1 MKVELTIL
9 RIARAFHRLVPR
21 IRSDPVLLER
31 TNSSPAGDVL
41 VQVTRDSR
49 VALHRQ
55 IEASIRDAIR
65 AGRLAR
71 GASVPPTRV
80 LAADLGV
87 SRGVVVEAYQQL
99 VAEGYLT
106 SRSGSFTRVAIGP
119 EPAARPAPPTP
130 RRAPVVDFC
139 PCRADVSH
147 FPRTAWLRSVRRVLR
162 EAPDEQFGSVGGRGA
177 PPLHHALAAYL
188 NRVRGT
194 SVHPDHVLVCTGYAQ
209 GIALVID
216 VLVRSGARRLAV
228 EDPCADDDA
237 VPVARAAGLE
247 VVGVP
252 VGDDGI
258 RVDALDRIEADALVL
273 TPSHQWPTGAV
284 LSAGARSAVLRWA
297 QRRGALIVEDDY
309 DAEYR
314 YDRAP
319 IGAMQG
325 LAPDR
330 VIYAGT
336 ASKTLAPGLR
346 LGWLVAPPDL
356 VGALA
361 EAKTLADRGSPV
373 LDQLAFADFLARG
386 EFDRHLR
393 RMRPVYRRRR
403 DALLAALRGRLPEVE
418 PAGIAAGLH
427 LVAYLPEDLDEAAVV
442 EAAAAHGVAVD
453 GLAPYRISC
462 DGRPGLIFGYA
473 ALDER
478 AITEGVR
485 LLAEGIGDVR
495 GGGPS
500 HRTLRTRSPRASRP
514 RRRAGR
520 TGRSPTSAG
529 GSRARGRSRA

>member
-1 MKVELTIL
+1 MIL
-9 RIARAFHRLVPR
+9 RIARACHRLVPR

-41 VQVTRDSR
+41 VQLMRDSG

-55 IEASIRDAIR
+55 IEASIRGAIR
-65 AGRLAR
+65 AGRLPR
-71 GASVPPTRV
+71 GASLPPTRL

-106 SRSGSFTRVAIGP
+106 GRAGSFTRVAIGP
-119 EPAARPAPPTP
+119 EPAARSVPPVPAQ
-130 RRAPVVDFC
+130 APKVDFC

-162 EAPDEQFGSVGGRGA
+162 EAPDEQFGSVSGRGA
-177 PPLHHALAAYL
+177 PALHHALADYL

-194 SVHPDHVLVCTGYAQ
+194 SASPEDIVVCTGYAQ

-216 VLVRSGARRLAV
+216 VLVKSGAKRLAV

-252 VGDDGI
+252 VGDGGI
-258 RVDALDRIEADALVL
+258 CVDALDRVEADALVL
-273 TPSHQWPTGAV
+273 TPSHQWPTGEV
-284 LSAGARSAVLRWA
+284 LSAGARAAVLRWA
-297 QRRGALIVEDDY
+297 ELRGALIVEDDY

-330 VIYAGT
+330 VVYAGT

-356 VGALA
+356 VGAIA

-393 RMRPVYRRRR
+393 RMRPLYRRRR
-403 DALLAALRGRLPEVE
+403 DALLSALQERIPELE

-442 EAAAAHGVAVD
+442 AAAAQRGVAVD
-453 GLAPYRISC
+453 GLAPYRISWE
-462 DGRPGLIFGYA
+462 GHPGLIFGYA
-473 ALDER
+473 ALEER
-478 AITEGVR
+478 TLTEGVQ
-485 LLAEGIGDVR
+485 LLAEAIAD
-495 GGGPS
+495 S
-500 HRTLRTRSPRASRP
+500 RTRAGVPEGIRDAPRP
-514 RRRAGR
+514 RPARR
-520 TGRSPTSAG
+520 
-529 GSRARGRSRA
+529 

>member
-1 MKVELTIL
+1 
-9 RIARAFHRLVPR
+9 LVSE

-31 TNSSPAGDVL
+31 TNSRDVL
-41 VQVTRDSR
+41 VELTRDSG

-55 IEASIRDAIR
+55 IETSIRDAIR
-65 AGRLAR
+65 AGRLPR
-71 GASVPPTRV
+71 GASLPPTRL

-106 SRSGSFTRVAIGP
+106 SRTGSFTRVAAGP
-119 EPAARPAPPTP
+119 ERAARAAEPVVPEAPE
-130 RRAPVVDFC
+130 VDFC

-147 FPRTAWLRSVRRVLR
+147 FPRAAWLRSLRRVLG
-162 EAPDEQFGSVGGRGA
+162 ETPDDQFGAVGGRGVPA
-177 PPLHHALAAYL
+177 LHQALANYL

-194 SVHPDHVLVCTGYAQ
+194 SASPENVVVCTGYAQ

-216 VLVRSGARRLAV
+216 VLVERGARRLAV

-252 VGDDGI
+252 VGEEGV

-273 TPSHQWPTGAV
+273 TPSHQWPTGVV
-284 LSAGARSAVLRWA
+284 LSAAARSAVVRWA
-297 QRRGALIVEDDY
+297 RERDALIVEDDY

-336 ASKTLAPGLR
+336 ASKTLAAGLR

-361 EAKTLADRGSPV
+361 AAKTLADRGSPV
-373 LDQLAFADFLARG
+373 LDQLAFADFLACG

-393 RMRPVYRRRR
+393 RMRPLYRRRR
-403 DALLAALRGRLPEVE
+403 DALLRAMQEHLPELE

-427 LVAYLPEDLDEAAVV
+427 LVAYLPEHLDEAAVV
-442 EAAAAHGVAVD
+442 QAAARHGVAVQ
-453 GLAPYRISC
+453 GLAAYRIGSP
-462 DGRPGLIFGYA
+462 GAPGLIFGYA
-473 ALDER
+473 DLGER
-478 AITEGVR
+478 ALSQGIE
-485 LLAEGIGDVR
+485 LLARAISSSAREG
-495 GGGPS
+495 
-500 HRTLRTRSPRASRP
+500 SPRARP
-514 RRRAGR
+514 
-520 TGRSPTSAG
+520 G
-529 GSRARGRSRA
+529 GGARSRAAT